1 MSLKVKICGLK
12 TPEAIE
18 TAISAGADM
27 IGLVFFAKSP
37 RYLSLI
43 EAARLA
49 DRARGRIEIVALTVD
64 ADDAALE
71 DIVVSVRP
79 DVLQLQ
85 GSEMVERVAQIRAR
99 FGTPTM
105 RAIGIREAG
114 DVAEMRRFLA
124 VSDRIMADAKP
135 PAGATRPGG
144 NGLTFDWRIV
154 ADLDP
159 PIPFVLSGGLHPG
172 NVAEAIRRV
181 RPAGVDV
188 SSGVE
193 SAPGVKDLAK
203 IRAFVGAAR
212 EASLEYATP

>member
-1 MSLKVKICGLK
+1 MSLQVKICGVT

-27 IGLVFFAKSP
+27 IAFNFFAKSP
-37 RYLSLI
+37 RYLSPA
-43 EAARLA
+43 EAAHLA
-49 DRARGRIEIVALTVD
+49 DLARGRVEIVALTVD
-64 ADDAALE
+64 VDDVALK
-71 DIVVSVRP
+71 DIVAAVRP
-79 DVLQLQ
+79 SLLQLH
-85 GSEMVERVAQIRAR
+85 GKESVERVTDIRAR

-105 RAIGIREAG
+105 KAIGIVDHH
-114 DVAEMRRFLA
+114 DVATARRYLGA
-124 VSDRIMADAKP
+124 ADRLLFDAKP
-135 PAGATRPGG
+135 PRTAERPGG

-159 PIPFVLSGGLHPG
+159 PIPFVLSGGLNPG

-203 IRAFVGAAR
+203 IRAFVAAAR
-212 EASLEYATP
+212 QASVEFATT